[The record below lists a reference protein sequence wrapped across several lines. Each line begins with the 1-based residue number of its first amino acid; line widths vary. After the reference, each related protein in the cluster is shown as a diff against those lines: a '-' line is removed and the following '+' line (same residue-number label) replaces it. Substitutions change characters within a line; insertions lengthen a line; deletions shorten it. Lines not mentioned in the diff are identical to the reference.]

1 MLRNRNGSLA
11 AERNPLQLSCSQH
24 VVPLC
29 CSSSAAT
36 AQLRGRRQIKKK
48 INVQWTL
55 RSYSLLCLSMDKE
68 VDELGNGLED
78 LGIEIDVDF
87 VSYVES
93 RETLKR
99 I

>member
-1 MLRNRNGSLA
+1 M
-11 AERNPLQLSCSQH
+11 
-24 VVPLC
+24 
-29 CSSSAAT
+29 
-36 AQLRGRRQIKKK
+36 
-48 INVQWTL
+48 
-55 RSYSLLCLSMDKE
+55 SMDKE

-78 LGIEIDVDF
+78 LGIEIDF